1 MNNKLELSQ
10 GTVYGVD
17 YYTVRPKT
25 LYFGPEYSKQ
35 GWDDM
40 LDWCVNTFDSPP
52 KDGVWSPGARWY
64 ANNARLWFKDESD
77 RAMFVLRWS

>member
-1 MNNKLELSQ
+1 MTNDLVLSE

-17 YYTVRPKT
+17 YYTVRPRT
-25 LYFGPEYSKQ
+25 LYFGPDYNKRN
-35 GWDDM
+35 WDEM
-40 LDWCVNTFDSPP
+40 LDWCIKTFDPP
-52 KDGVWSPGARWY
+52 PEDGVWSPDARWY